1 MYKFWEDCMFIKT
14 LATAAVAGFVATTA
28 MAQDKSD
35 WPSEITIGTASQG
48 GTYFVYGNG
57 FAGYMSEALGVNAT
71 GEVTGGPVQNVT
83 LVETG
88 DHLMGLVTMG
98 PAYDAWIG
106 KSELAPGLEHKSIR
120 ALFPM
125 YQTPF
130 QVVVLKSSGIT
141 SVSDLVGKRVS
152 VGPAGGTPGTY
163 WPQFMTALGV
173 EANVSYAGAADA
185 AGQLS
190 DGLIDAFAFAAGVP
204 ISAFSELAAQQDVLM
219 FGLTAEESAKVLEA
233 FPAMASFNIPAG
245 TYPGHDY
252 DQPTVALWNFAIAH
266 ADMPESL
273 AYEVTKLALDN
284 NERMLQIHATASETK
299 IENWDKNTFMTFHPG
314 AVKYYEEKGITIP
327 DTLK

>member
-1 MYKFWEDCMFIKT
+1 MKFRT
-14 LATAAVAGFVATTA
+14 LAAITAAVVIGMGTA
-28 MAQDKSD
+28 SAQDKTG
-35 WPSEITIGTASQG
+35 WPNELTIGTASQG

-57 FAGYMSEALGVNAT
+57 FASYISEALGLNAT

-130 QVVVLKSSGIT
+130 QVIALKSSGIT
-141 SVSDLVGKRVS
+141 SVSDLAGKRVS

-163 WPQFMTALGV
+163 WPKFMEAVGVTATIS
-173 EANVSYAGAADA
+173 NAGASDA
-185 AGQLS
+185 ASQLK

-204 ISAFSELAAQQDVLM
+204 ISAFSQLAAENDVVM
-219 FGLTAEESAKVLEA
+219 FGLTEDEKAKVLA
-233 FPAMASFNIPAG
+233 AYPAMAPLTIPSG
-245 TYPGHDY
+245 TYAGHDY
-252 DQPTVALWNFAIAH
+252 DQETVALWNFAIAH
-266 ADMPESL
+266 KDMPESL
-273 AYEVTKLALDN
+273 AYEITKLAMEN
-284 NERMLQIHATASETK
+284 PERMVQIHAAAKETLLQ
-299 IENWDKNTFMTFHPG
+299 NWDKNSFMPFHPG
-314 AVKYYEEKGITIP
+314 AVRYLEEKGIAVP
-327 DTLK
+327 DKLK

>member
-1 MYKFWEDCMFIKT
+1 MMMRTI
-14 LATAAVAGFVATTA
+14 TAAAASIAIMASGAA
-28 MAQDKSD
+28 AQDKTG
-35 WPSEITIGTASQG
+35 WPNEMTIGTASQG

-57 FAGYMSEALGVNAT
+57 FASYVSEALGLNST

-98 PAYDAWIG
+98 PAYDAWMG
-106 KSELAPGLEHKSIR
+106 KSELAPGLEHRSIR

-130 QVVVLKSSGIT
+130 QVIALKSSGIT
-141 SVSDLVGKRVS
+141 SVSDLNGKRVG

-173 EANVSYAGAADA
+173 NANVSNAGASDA
-185 AGQLS
+185 VGQLG

-204 ISAFSELAAQQDVLM
+204 ISAFAQMAAEKDVVM
-219 FGLTAEESAKVLEA
+219 FGLTEAEMAKVLEA
-233 FPAMASFNIPAG
+233 FPAMAPLTIPAG
-245 TYPGHDY
+245 TYAGHDY

-266 ADMPESL
+266 QDMPETL
-273 AYEVTKLALDN
+273 AYEITKLAMENPD
-284 NERMLQIHATASETK
+284 RMKAIHAAASETL
-299 IENWDKNTFMTFHPG
+299 IENWDKNTFMPYHPG
-314 AVKYYEEKGITIP
+314 ALRYFEEKGIAIP
-327 DTLK
+327 DNLK

>member
-1 MYKFWEDCMFIKT
+1 MRFTKFAA
-14 LATAAVAGFVATTA
+14 LAVATVFA
-28 MAQDKSD
+28 MPAVAQDKTG
-35 WPSEITIGTASQG
+35 WPNELTIGTASQG

-57 FAGYMSEALGVNAT
+57 FASYITEALGLNAT

-98 PAYDAWIG
+98 PAYDAWNG

-130 QVVVLKSSGIT
+130 QVITLRKSGIT
-141 SVSDLVGKRVS
+141 SVSDLNGKRVS

-163 WPQFMTALGV
+163 WPQFMQAVGVTA
-173 EANVSYAGAADA
+173 NISNAGASDA
-185 AGQLS
+185 VGQLA

-204 ISAFSELAAQQDVLM
+204 ISAFAQLAAEQDVVM
-219 FGLTAEESAKVLEA
+219 FGLNEGEMAKVLEA
-233 FPAMASFNIPAG
+233 FPAMAPLTIPAG
-245 TYPGHDY
+245 TYAKHDY

-266 ADMPESL
+266 ADMPETL
-273 AYEVTKLALDN
+273 AYEITKLAMENPD
-284 NERMLQIHATASETK
+284 RMKQIHAAAAETLLS
-299 IENWDKNTFMTFHPG
+299 NWDKNTFMPFHPG
-314 AVKYYEEKGITIP
+314 AVRYLTEKGITVP
-327 DTLK
+327 DNLK

>member
-1 MYKFWEDCMFIKT
+1 MRLT
-14 LATAAVAGFVATTA
+14 LAAAFAAVLALPAAA
-28 MAQDKSD
+28 MDKTG
-35 WPSEITIGTASQG
+35 WPTEVTIGTASQG

-57 FAGYMSEALGVNAT
+57 FASFIAEALGLNAT

-106 KSELAPGLEHKSIR
+106 KSELAPGLEHRSIR

-130 QVVVLKSSGIT
+130 QVIALRRSGIT
-141 SVSDLVGKRVS
+141 SVSDLNGKRVS

-163 WPQFMTALGV
+163 WPQFMGALGV
-173 EANVSYAGAADA
+173 NATISNAGAADA
-185 AGQLS
+185 AGQLQ

-204 ISAFSELAAQQDVLM
+204 ISAFAELAASQDVVM
-219 FGLTAEESAKVLEA
+219 FGFNEAELPKILEA
-233 FPAMASFNIPAG
+233 FPAMAPFTIPAG
-245 TYPGHDY
+245 TYAGHDY

-266 ADMPESL
+266 KDMPESL
-273 AYEVTKLALDN
+273 AYEITKLAMEN
-284 NERMLQIHATASETK
+284 PARMVQIHAAAKETLP
-299 IENWDKNTFMTFHPG
+299 ENWDKNTFMPYHPG
-314 AVKYYEEKGITIP
+314 AVRYFAEKGIVIP
-327 DTLK
+327 DNLR

>member
-1 MYKFWEDCMFIKT
+1 VNKIKKYLSA
-14 LATAAVAGFVATTA
+14 LAIAATMTAPAVA
-28 MAQDKSD
+28 QDREG
-35 WPSEITIGTASQG
+35 WPSELTIGTASQG

-57 FAGYMSEALGVNAT
+57 FASYITESLGLNAT

-98 PAYDAWIG
+98 PAYDAWNG

-130 QVVVLKSSGIT
+130 QVIALKSSGIT
-141 SVSDLVGKRVS
+141 SVSDLAGKRVS

-163 WPQFMTALGV
+163 WPQFMSALGI
-173 EANVSYAGAADA
+173 EANISNAGASDA
-185 AGQLS
+185 VGQLA

-204 ISAFSELAAQQDVLM
+204 ISAFSQLAAEQDVVM
-219 FGLTAEESAKVLEA
+219 FGLSEAELPKVLEA
-233 FPAMASFNIPAG
+233 FPAMAPLTIPAG
-245 TYPGHDY
+245 TYAGHDY

-266 ADMPESL
+266 QDMPESL
-273 AYEVTKLALDN
+273 AYEITKLAMENPD
-284 NERMLQIHATASETK
+284 RMVQIHAAASETLVK
-299 IENWDKNTFMTFHPG
+299 NWDKNTFMPYHPG
-314 AVKYYEEKGITIP
+314 AVRYFTEKGITIP
-327 DTLK
+327 DSLK

>member
-1 MYKFWEDCMFIKT
+1 MTMTRLAALAVAAT
-14 LATAAVAGFVATTA
+14 LALPAA
-28 MAQDKSD
+28 AQDRTG
-35 WPSEITIGTASQG
+35 WPNDMTIGTASQG
-48 GTYFVYGNG
+48 GTYFIYGNG
-57 FAGYMSEALGVNAT
+57 FASYLAESLGINAT

-130 QVVVLKSSGIT
+130 QVIALKSSGIA
-141 SVSDLVGKRVS
+141 SVADLDGKRVS

-173 EANVSYAGAADA
+173 NANVSNAGAADA
-185 AGQLS
+185 AGQLA

-204 ISAFSELAAQQDVLM
+204 ISAFAELAASQDVVM
-219 FGLTAEESAKVLEA
+219 FGFSEEELPKILEA
-233 FPAMASFNIPAG
+233 YPAMAPLTIPAG
-245 TYPGHDY
+245 TYAGHDY
-252 DQPTVALWNFAIAH
+252 DQNTVALWNFAIAH
-266 ADMPESL
+266 QDMPESL
-273 AYEVTKLALDN
+273 AYEITKLAMENPD
-284 NERMLQIHATASETK
+284 RMVQIHAAAKETLLA
-299 IENWDKNTFMTFHPG
+299 NWDKNTFMPFHPG
-314 AVKYYEEKGITIP
+314 AVRYYEEKGIAIP
-327 DTLK
+327 DNLK

>member
-1 MYKFWEDCMFIKT
+1 MQFTK
-14 LATAAVAGFVATTA
+14 LTAIA
-28 MAQDKSD
+28 MAATFAFSAANAQDMDKTG
-35 WPSEITIGTASQG
+35 WPNSMTIGTASQG

-57 FAGYMSEALGVNAT
+57 FASYINEALGLAAT

-98 PAYDAWIG
+98 PAYDAWNG

-130 QVVVLKSSGIT
+130 QVIALKSSGIT
-141 SVSDLVGKRVS
+141 SVSDLAGKRVS

-173 EANVSYAGAADA
+173 EATISNAGAADA
-185 AGQLS
+185 GGQLS

-204 ISAFSELAAQQDVLM
+204 ISAFAELAAQQDVVM
-219 FGLTAEESAKVLEA
+219 FGFSDAEMPKILEA
-233 FPAMASFNIPAG
+233 FPAMAPLTIPAG
-245 TYPGHDY
+245 TYAGHDY
-252 DQPTVALWNFAIAH
+252 DQNTVALWNFAIANQS
-266 ADMPESL
+266 MPDSL
-273 AYEVTKLALDN
+273 AYEITKLAMENPD
-284 NERMLQIHATASETK
+284 RMVQIHAAAKETLL
-299 IENWDKNTFMTFHPG
+299 ENWTKNSFMPFHPG
-314 AVKYYEEKGITIP
+314 AVKYLEEKGLTVP
-327 DTLK
+327 DNLK

>member
-1 MYKFWEDCMFIKT
+1 MMMTRLAALAVAATIA
-14 LATAAVAGFVATTA
+14 LPATA
-28 MAQDKSD
+28 QDRSD
-35 WPSEITIGTASQG
+35 WPNDLTIGTASQG
-48 GTYFVYGNG
+48 GTYFIYGNG
-57 FAGYMSEALGVNAT
+57 FASYISEALGLNAT

-130 QVVVLKSSGIT
+130 QVIALRSSGIA
-141 SVSDLVGKRVS
+141 SVSDLEGRRVS

-163 WPQFMTALGV
+163 WPQFMEALGV
-173 EANVSYAGAADA
+173 SANVSNAGAADA
-185 AGQLS
+185 AGQLQ

-204 ISAFSELAAQQDVLM
+204 ISAFAELAASQDVVM
-219 FGLTAEESAKVLEA
+219 FGFNAEELATVLEA
-233 FPAMASFNIPAG
+233 FPAMAPLTIPAG
-245 TYPGHDY
+245 TYAGHDY

-266 ADMPESL
+266 QEMPESL
-273 AYEVTKLALDN
+273 AYEITKLAMENPD
-284 NERMLQIHATASETK
+284 RMVQIHAAASETLL
-299 IENWDKNTFMTFHPG
+299 ENWAKNTFMPFHPG
-314 AVKYYEEKGITIP
+314 AIRYLEEKGITVP

>member
-1 MYKFWEDCMFIKT
+1 MFIRS
-14 LATAAVAGFVATTA
+14 LVTAAVAGLVATTA
-28 MAQDKSD
+28 FAQDKTD
-35 WPSEITIGTASQG
+35 WPSELTIGTASQG

-57 FAGYMSEALGVNAT
+57 FAGYISEALGLNAT

-98 PAYDAWIG
+98 PAFDAWNG
-106 KSELAPGLEHKSIR
+106 KSELAPGLEHRSIR

-130 QVVVLKSSGIT
+130 QVVALKSSGIT
-141 SVSDLVGKRVS
+141 SVSDLNGKRVS

-163 WPQFMTALGV
+163 WPQFMEAVGV
-173 EANVSYAGAADA
+173 NATISNAGAADA
-185 AGQLS
+185 AGQLT

-204 ISAFSELAAQQDVLM
+204 ISAFAELAAQQDVVM
-219 FGLTAEESAKVLEA
+219 FGFTPEEQAKVIEA
-233 FPAMASFNIPAG
+233 FPAMAPFTIASG
-245 TYPGHDY
+245 TYAGHDY

-266 ADMPESL
+266 QDMPETL
-273 AYEVTKLALDN
+273 AYEITKLALDN
-284 NERMLQIHATASETK
+284 NDRMMQIHATSAETLV
-299 IENWDKNTFMTFHPG
+299 ENWDKNSFMPFHPG
-314 AVKYYEEKGITIP
+314 AVRYYEEKGITIP

>member
-1 MYKFWEDCMFIKT
+1 MMMRTIAAAAAS
-14 LATAAVAGFVATTA
+14 LAMLAGAAT
-28 MAQDKSD
+28 AQDKTG
-35 WPSEITIGTASQG
+35 WPNELTIGTASQG

-57 FAGYMSEALGVNAT
+57 FASYIAEALGVNAT

-98 PAYDAWIG
+98 PAYDAWNG

-130 QVVVLKSSGIT
+130 QVIVLKSSGIT
-141 SVSDLVGKRVS
+141 SVSDLAGKRVS

-163 WPQFMTALGV
+163 WPQFLTALGV
-173 EANVSYAGAADA
+173 NATISNAGASDA
-185 AGQLS
+185 VGQLG

-204 ISAFSELAAQQDVLM
+204 ISAFAQMAAEKDVVM
-219 FGLTAEESAKVLEA
+219 FGFSEAEMPKILEA
-233 FPAMASFNIPAG
+233 FPAMAPLTIPAG
-245 TYPGHDY
+245 TYAGHDY

-266 ADMPESL
+266 QDMPETL
-273 AYEVTKLALDN
+273 AYEITKLAMENPD
-284 NERMLQIHATASETK
+284 RMVQIHAAASETK
-299 IENWDKNTFMTFHPG
+299 LENWDKNTFMPYHPG
-314 AVKYYEEKGITIP
+314 AVRYFTEKGIALP
-327 DTLK
+327 DNLK